1 MREKMIKRIT
11 GVIMLI
17 LCVACFTGCDQKDVE
32 DQVRNVTDSVDEHV
46 IGVKNGYP
54 EAAPQ
59 ITYGDAFENFFGN
72 PTWKYFESTDGKD
85 VVEFTG
91 KCTYLDQEVKAR
103 LQFILSKDSKSF
115 KQGALSFNDV
125 PQSSL
130 ITSALI
136 YKAFASYAEDNDIEL
151 DNDLEDAFGSQTDLY
166 YDEDGDLVDTDDL
179 ENDSQDDQ
187 SDVADNVEE
196 NTEGDAEDNDII
208 TNDGDEEEE
217 DYYLVPGGDSRYIKN
232 VEIKYMDVKTLR
244 LARNEFYARHGRKF
258 TDPELQKYFNKQP
271 WYEGTVEPEDF
282 DESVFNKYEK
292 KNIKKLAK
300 AEKR

>member
-1 MREKMIKRIT
+1 MVKRMIKGMT
-11 GVIMLI
+11 GIIVLV
-17 LCVACFTGCDQKDVE
+17 LCVVCFTGCDQKDVE

-59 ITYGDAFENFFGN
+59 ITYGDAFENFFAN
-72 PTWKYFESTDGKD
+72 PTWKYFGSTDGKD

-103 LQFILSKDSKSF
+103 LQFILSKDGKSF

-130 ITSALI
+130 VTSALI
-136 YKAFASYAEDNDIEL
+136 FKAFASYAEDNDMEL
-151 DNDLEDAFGSQTDLY
+151 DSDLEDAFGSQTDLY
-166 YDEDGDLVDTDDL
+166 YDEDGDLVDTDNL
-179 ENDSQDDQ
+179 A
-187 SDVADNVEE
+187 SDNQYSRKEEADN
-196 NTEGDAEDNDII
+196 AEKNADDNDTV
-208 TNDGDEEEE
+208 TNGDDEKEE
-217 DYYLVPGGDSRYIKN
+217 DDCYLVPGGDGRYIKN
-232 VEIKYMDVKTLR
+232 IEIKYMNAKTLR

-271 WYEGTVEPEDF
+271 WYKGTVEPEDF

-292 KNIKKLAK
+292 KNIRKLAK
-300 AEKR
+300 AENR